1 MATVILSLHA
11 KQPKRGTIAFDKGY
25 VEIFEYPRGE
35 EAVITYTEDGS
46 KEVIKSGETSSAL
59 LYEVEDMEK
68 ALNGNPEV
76 MHLNYT
82 KDVMDMM
89 TEIRNEWGM
98 KYPEEM

>member
-1 MATVILSLHA
+1 
-11 KQPKRGTIAFDKGY
+11 
-25 VEIFEYPRGE
+25 
-35 EAVITYTEDGS
+35 
-46 KEVIKSGETSSAL
+46 
-59 LYEVEDMEK
+59 MEK
-68 ALNGNPEV
+68 ALNGNHDI